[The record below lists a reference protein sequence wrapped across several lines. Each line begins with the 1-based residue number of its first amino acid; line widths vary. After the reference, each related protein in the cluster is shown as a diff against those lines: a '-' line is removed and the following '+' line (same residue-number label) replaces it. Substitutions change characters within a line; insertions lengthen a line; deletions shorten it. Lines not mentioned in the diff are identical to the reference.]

1 MKAIYI
7 FVTFPDGSFL
17 LVPIENFEKTHYNKE
32 AKFFSCFDDV
42 TAEDISEFMAGG
54 YKQNR
59 HFISYNN

>member
-17 LVPIENFEKTHYNKE
+17 LVPIETINKTHYNKT

-42 TAEDISEFMAGG
+42 TIENISEFMVGG
-54 YKQNR
+54 YKQNK
-59 HFISYNN
+59 HFISYNH